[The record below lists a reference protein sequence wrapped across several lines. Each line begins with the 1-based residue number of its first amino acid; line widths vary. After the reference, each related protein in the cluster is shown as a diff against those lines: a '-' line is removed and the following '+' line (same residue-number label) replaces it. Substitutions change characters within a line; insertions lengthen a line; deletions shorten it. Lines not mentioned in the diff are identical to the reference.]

1 MPAKARKRQSSPQPL
16 KFRRILVPSD
26 FSGFSRQALSCAVPL
41 AREYG
46 AKISLVHVVPPT
58 ILAAPMPGGGPYSG
72 SYVPISSDIMM
83 VEVNAVRAAKTQ
95 LDKLAAQLVPDDL
108 RDCKAV
114 RVGNA
119 AYEVVSAAKAL
130 KSDLIVLSAHGQSR
144 LKHIVLGSTAERI
157 VRHASCP
164 VLTVQC
170 RTGSPAMRMLSQEK
184 PVYPKRLP
192 WRRILVPLDFS
203 PASLRA
209 LQEAVALARRSG
221 AQLLLLH
228 VVEPNPFPTGMDGGI
243 LTLPDN
249 VVARHAKEHLPRV
262 AKQLVPKS
270 VRVTSLVSHGRA
282 ASVIVDTAEEKG
294 VDLIVLS
301 THGHTALERLL
312 IGSTAEQVVRHAK
325 CPVFVVRK
333 PRGS

>member
-1 MPAKARKRQSSPQPL
+1 MKRKPRSLSSPL

-26 FSGFSRQALSCAVPL
+26 FSGFSRQALSVAVPL
-41 AREYG
+41 ARAHG

-58 ILAAPMPGGGPYSG
+58 VLAAPMPGGGPYSG
-72 SYVPISSDIMM
+72 SYMPISSDNMM
-83 VEVNAVRAAKTQ
+83 NEVNALRAAKTQ

-108 RDCKAV
+108 RDCEAV

-119 AYEVVSAAKAL
+119 AYEVVSAAKTL

-144 LKHIVLGSTAERI
+144 LKHILIGSTAERI

-164 VLTVQC
+164 VLTV
-170 RTGSPAMRMLSQEK
+170 RGKTSSPTMPMLSQGK
-184 PVYPKRLP
+184 PVYAARLP

-203 PASLRA
+203 LASLRA
-209 LQEAVALARRSG
+209 LHEAVALAKEIG
-221 AQLLLLH
+221 AQILLLH
-228 VVEPNPFPTGMDGGI
+228 VVEPNPFPTGMDGGV
-243 LTLPDN
+243 LTMPDN
-249 VVARHAKEHLPRV
+249 VVASHAKDHLPRV
-262 AKQLVPKS
+262 AKRFVPKS
-270 VRVTSLVSHGRA
+270 IRISSLVSHGRA
-282 ASVIVDTAEEKG
+282 ASVIVDVAEKNN

-301 THGHTALERLL
+301 THGHTGLERLL
-312 IGSTAEQVVRHAK
+312 MGSTAEQVVRHTK